1 MAEEIDLGALDTMP
15 TFTFGKSGG
24 GGGGGGGGSSSFGG
38 GIELLMNNKFKDSDR
53 KGGGGGGGG
62 GGDIDLSE
70 LTALENELNDLSN
83 VAPKRRSGS
92 DGDGGDSG
100 GGGGGGGG
108 FLSGIFNLNKSDS
121 GNGGGDGGGG
131 GIHLGESTSNT
142 DAENRTWDGYGKFN
156 NIPLDPDAN
165 VDPTPQLSK
174 EEMLKEKFKLLRK
187 LEELEQKGVQLTK
200 RYSMD
205 SSYAEMKGEYDTQ
218 MEERERQN
226 SVKFQGKM
234 LLACITG
241 LEFLN
246 NKFDP
251 FDLKLEGWSEQVN
264 ENLGEYDEIFGEL
277 HEKYKSKAKMSP
289 ELKLLFQLGGSAIML
304 HMTNTMFKSAL
315 PGMDD
320 IMRQNPELMQQF
332 TQAAVSSMSN
342 NIGGGGGG
350 GGGPSARGSGFG
362 NFMNDII
369 GGGGGG
375 SGGGGFGGRNYEP
388 PPYAQ
393 HRPPPP
399 PIATKGPVAPPPPV
413 RPGATAMPT
422 PMSAPA
428 PAQEQRAK
436 RPEMRGPSTDVSDM
450 MSRLKTKTINIHPG
464 GGNSMAE
471 QSSSGGSGGNAMLQN
486 ILSGMT
492 GSGGGG
498 GSAGDDIS
506 LEPTVINVSSLGDIP
521 QDSAPH
527 KSKRRQRSERNTV
540 SMDL

>member
-15 TFTFGKSGG
+15 TFTFGSGSKSSGG
-24 GGGGGGGGSSSFGG
+24 SNNTGGGNFGG
-38 GIELLMNNKFKDSDR
+38 GIELLMNNKFKDNDR
-53 KGGGGGGGG
+53 KGSGGGGGGGG

-70 LTALENELNDLSN
+70 LAALENELNDLSN
-83 VAPKRRSGS
+83 VGPTRSS
-92 DGDGGDSG
+92 NHDSASG
-100 GGGGGGGG
+100 GGSGSGGSG
-108 FLSGIFNLNKSDS
+108 FLSGIFNLNKSDGGES
-121 GNGGGDGGGG
+121 GGGGGGANSDG
-131 GIHLGESTSNT
+131 GIHLGQSTSNT

-156 NIPLDPDAN
+156 NIPIDPDTNA
-165 VDPTPQLSK
+165 DPTPQLSK

-205 SSYAEMKGEYDTQ
+205 SSYQEMKGEYDTQ

-251 FDLKLEGWSEQVN
+251 FDLKLDGWSEQVN
-264 ENLGEYDEIFGEL
+264 ENLTEYDEIFGEL

-342 NIGGGGGG
+342 NTLGGGGGAPNG
-350 GGGPSARGSGFG
+350 RGSGFG

-375 SGGGGFGGRNYEP
+375 GGGFGRNNEP

-422 PMSAPA
+422 PLDQKS
-428 PAQEQRAK
+428 R
-436 RPEMRGPSTDVSDM
+436 RPEMRGPTADVSDM
-450 MSRLKTKTINIHPG
+450 MSRLKTKTINIQPTSTG
-464 GGNSMAE
+464 SMASGSASVS
-471 QSSSGGSGGNAMLQN
+471 QSDEGNLTLQN

-492 GSGGGG
+492 GSGGGN
-498 GSAGDDIS
+498 DDIN
-506 LEPTVINVSSLGDIP
+506 LEPTVVNVSSLGDIP